1 MPKEKPQIPVYLFL
15 GLLESGK
22 TSVIKDFLSS
32 NKFSGRDKN
41 LIILCEEGE
50 EELPEALVKRSR
62 AVTEVIEES
71 EDFTAEKLAAL
82 NTQYKPTAVMM
93 EYNGMW
99 KITDLDDI
107 DLPPGWFVFQVVA
120 TINGET
126 FEIYQQN
133 MKDKIVD
140 CYRYADVIV
149 FNRCDNRTRQQ
160 DIRRNIRA
168 VNRRAQVY
176 FESEDPNFVEEEPD
190 LPYDFE
196 ANPIQVGFDDFG
208 AWFIDMQDHPK
219 RYEGK
224 KIKIAGFV
232 GKIKQQNRI
241 FSVFGRSGMSCC
253 VDDLTF
259 LGLGGIG
266 SVYDDIKVGEKKW
279 GTVEA
284 IMHVGYDPSGEPNDF
299 RLQIESFTPEKEPE
313 DTIVYFN

>member
-160 DIRRNIRA
+160 DIRRKDR
-168 VNRRAQVY
+168 
-176 FESEDPNFVEEEPD
+176 
-190 LPYDFE
+190 
-196 ANPIQVGFDDFG
+196 
-208 AWFIDMQDHPK
+208 K
-219 RYEGK
+219 
-224 KIKIAGFV
+224 
-232 GKIKQQNRI
+232 
-241 FSVFGRSGMSCC
+241 SV
-253 VDDLTF
+253 V
-259 LGLGGIG
+259 
-266 SVYDDIKVGEKKW
+266 
-279 GTVEA
+279 
-284 IMHVGYDPSGEPNDF
+284 
-299 RLQIESFTPEKEPE
+299 
-313 DTIVYFN
+313 

>member
-62 AVTEVIEES
+62 AVTEIIEEP

-82 NTQYKPTAVMM
+82 NAQYKPTAVMM

-266 SVYDDIKVGEKKW
+266 SIYDDIKVGEKKW

-284 IMHVGYDPSGEPNDF
+284 IMRVGYDPSGEPNDF